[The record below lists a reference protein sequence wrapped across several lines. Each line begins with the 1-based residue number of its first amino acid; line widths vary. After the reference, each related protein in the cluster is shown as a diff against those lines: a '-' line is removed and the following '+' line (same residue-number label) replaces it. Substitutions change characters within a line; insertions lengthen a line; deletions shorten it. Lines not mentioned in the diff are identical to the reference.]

1 MCRPTDLVKPLA
13 DAASRDRAN
22 SGEARTRLARPIRLA
37 TGRRLCYAVTN
48 RRKAEP
54 RRVTQWFGPRRSNAM
69 KQTRIFTRTILLVSF
84 VSLFTD
90 IASEMLYPIMPVYLR
105 SIGFSVLLIGI
116 LEGLAEAT
124 AGLSKGYFGNL
135 SDARRSR
142 VPFVRWGYTLSA
154 FSKPML
160 ALSRFPPWIFLAR
173 TLDRFGKGVRTSAR
187 DAILSDETA
196 PGHKGKVFGFHRAM
210 DTVGAAIGPSL
221 AMVFLAA
228 YPGRYRPLFLIAFLP
243 GLVAVS
249 LMLLLREKRT
259 AAPAPEA
266 PAARAVGL
274 LSYLNYWRR
283 APAGFRRLVTGLLL
297 FTLFNSSDAFLL
309 LALKNRGFSDQAMIG
324 FYIFYN
330 LAYALLSFPIGVIAD
345 RIGLKRT
352 LVIGLLTFAVVYFFF
367 GFAASTLAFAAL
379 FFLYGVYASA
389 TEGISKAIISNLA
402 AKSDT
407 ATALGFFNSLASLFA
422 LAASSIAGLLWYMIG
437 PKAMFMVSGA
447 GVFVVAVYLGLV
459 FRRAEPPLP

>member
-1 MCRPTDLVKPLA
+1 
-13 DAASRDRAN
+13 
-22 SGEARTRLARPIRLA
+22 
-37 TGRRLCYAVTN
+37 
-48 RRKAEP
+48 
-54 RRVTQWFGPRRSNAM
+54 M
-69 KQTRIFTRTILLVSF
+69 KQPRILTRTILLVSF

-160 ALSRFPPWIFLAR
+160 ALSRFPAWIFLAR

-187 DAILSDETA
+187 DAILSDEA
-196 PGHKGKVFGFHRAM
+196 EPRHKGKVFGFHRAM

-221 AMVFLAA
+221 ALVFLAFH
-228 YPGRYRPLFLIAFLP
+228 PGRYRPLFLIAFLP

-249 LMLLLREKRT
+249 LTLLLRERT
-259 AAPAPEA
+259 SEVPAATA
-266 PAARAVGL
+266 PAASAPRRVGL
-274 LSYLNYWRR
+274 LGYLRYWRQ
-283 APAGFRRLVTGLLL
+283 APAGFRPLVSGLLL

-309 LALKNRGFSDQAMIG
+309 LALKNRGFSDSAMIG

-330 LAYALLSFPIGVIAD
+330 LAYALLSFPIGAIAD
-345 RIGLKRT
+345 RIGLRTT

-367 GFAASTLAFAAL
+367 GFAASTLAFGGL
-379 FFLYGVYASA
+379 FLLYGVYASA

-402 AKSDT
+402 AKSET
-407 ATALGFFNSLASLFA
+407 ATALGFFNSLASFFA
-422 LAASSIAGLLWYMIG
+422 LAASSLAGLLWFTIG
-437 PKAMFMVSGA
+437 PRAMFMVSGV
-447 GVFVVAVYLGLV
+447 GVFAVAVYLGLV
-459 FRRAEPPLP
+459 FRRPEPRLP